1 MSCVNV
7 CGEANCPL
15 ELGAHR
21 AELLPGT
28 GPKGG
33 CLPESVQ
40 RIEAEGNRKGQF
52 PPAVSV
58 THEWGPGWVCCLRS
72 PGWAAPGSRAL
83 QQLFL
88 VNLQTQSVSFLFLL
102 VLFWQPG
109 PIIQTASITVSM
121 GTIILLPR
129 KCLSLWRVT
138 SSSLAKIRTLV
149 LREWLDLLQEPKI
162 NLEKPREQLRGK
174 CEQIRCD
181 RKKGLLD
188 CLPAVTDPQ
197 VAYSLLKAWCM

>member
-1 MSCVNV
+1 MGPVSCVNV
-7 CGEANCPL
+7 CGEAGCQL

-21 AELLPGT
+21 AELLSGT
-28 GPKGG
+28 GPAGG

-40 RIEAEGNRKGQF
+40 RTETEGNRKGQF
-52 PPAVSV
+52 PPTVSV
-58 THEWGPGWVCCLRS
+58 THEWGPGWVWCLRS
-72 PGWAAPGSRAL
+72 PGRAAPGSRAL

-109 PIIQTASITVSM
+109 PIIQTTSITVSM

-149 LREWLDLLQEPKI
+149 LRDPLLREPKI

-188 CLPAVTDPQ
+188 CLPAVTYPQ
-197 VAYSLLKAWCM
+197 VASY